1 VQNRTTCDR
10 NPVGLDVA
18 PDRIRR
24 LRGAAIAWSLER
36 GAVDVSTGR
45 SNATVYAHGDR
56 GAERAARALR
66 RRSQG
71 RPARLAAPV
80 FPPAVLR
87 ELKRVTAA
95 REQLGS
101 TVAVGYALGI
111 PRRFVRVRLQVAR
124 LLPVGALRGVSVPRR
139 SWAEVER
146 DRQVAFAAETHDA
159 QRRFHLSRAQ
169 VRRAVRRVRGLAGD
183 C

>member
-1 VQNRTTCDR
+1 VQNRSACDR

-18 PDRIRR
+18 PGGIRHF
-24 LRGAAIAWSLER
+24 RGAAIAWSLGR
-36 GAVDVSTGR
+36 GTVDVSTGH
-45 SNATVYAHGDR
+45 SNATVYAHGNH
-56 GAERAARALR
+56 GARRAARALR
-66 RRSQG
+66 RRSQS

-95 REQLGS
+95 REELGS

-124 LLPVGALRGVSVPRR
+124 LLPASALDAVSVPRR
-139 SWAEVER
+139 SWAAVQR
-146 DRQVAFAAETHDA
+146 DRQIAFAAETHDA